1 MRETN
6 DSLNQRKKLTENL
19 AALRKQMDLSPV
31 KLGEMA
37 GVTWQQVT
45 AYETGRRVISL
56 PYYLAFVRIFEA
68 REDTRKMLDDL
79 GITEGRT
86 VESRPAMGR
95 LSALGGGVELS
106 DEQLRSVSG
115 GISPAAVDFQIEYAN
130 SAGASFSS
138 YIREEMRRQGIPD
151 SAANKLPSLSGS
163 GRLRILWN
171 SGDAEASY
179 IKITK

>member
-1 MRETN
+1 MRDKNE
-6 DSLNQRKKLTENL
+6 SYNQRKKLTDNL

-56 PYYLAFVRIFEA
+56 PYYLAFVRIFES

-79 GITEGRT
+79 GITEGRMI
-86 VESRPAMGR
+86 ESLSPKNRPGTMGN
-95 LSALGGGVELS
+95 GVELS
-106 DEQLRSVSG
+106 DDQLRSVSG

-130 SAGASFSS
+130 SSGASFSS
-138 YIREEMRRQGIPD
+138 YIREEMRRQGIPE
-151 SAANKLPSLSGS
+151 SAANALPSLSGS